1 MWFCHLLVYIC
12 ILMYTVVER
21 GEEFNALQVNFGV
34 AGERFLFRCCAE
46 QRKIEQYQKK
56 LQGWGCCFTKNSNT

>member
-34 AGERFLFRCCAE
+34 VGVVGERFLFRCCAE
-46 QRKIEQYQKK
+46 QRKIEQY
-56 LQGWGCCFTKNSNT
+56 

>member
-34 AGERFLFRCCAE
+34 VGERFPFRCCAE
-46 QRKIEQYQKK
+46 QRKIEQY
-56 LQGWGCCFTKNSNT
+56 